1 MEEPLNEKLN
11 TERERRFGA
20 RRIILIALSAAIII
34 AAFCVF
40 YFYGMAHR
48 GAYLRRDFLL
58 PAVSI
63 AAFAAI
69 AVLMLPR
76 LIDTLAG
83 REQLYCGLP
92 YEYISDAPKN
102 VRKSFLKIIIAALVL
117 HTVTGL
123 IGALLFSA
131 CYKLPLTD
139 GRFFEIWRS
148 AWMKSNTDAG
158 HYLNIAE
165 NWYVKDGVDKL
176 LIVFF
181 PMLPS
186 LVNILNHLTHDSFVS
201 AQIINNIATCLTAG
215 MTYLTLIPLLGDRR
229 AKCAAFI
236 TLLLPGAIFMN
247 SPMTEPLFMLFSV
260 CCFYFIQKRRFILAG
275 IFCALAGYTRS
286 LGVLLAVPLFISG
299 IGHIVGLIRSKKKW
313 WPAALRLFIGLVISS
328 FGTLAYLYIN
338 YSIHGDCFKF
348 FEYQATNWYQ
358 QAIPFYDTPVYML
371 RYLLRDLD
379 TAPDTVVSLWLCGF
393 AAIYG
398 SLALMI
404 HRARRLPA
412 AYTVYFLCYFAV
424 AVGCSWLLSATR
436 YLCAA
441 LPVTVGVSIGC
452 DKKWKTIAIF
462 VLLAVLYILYMLM
475 YMLRWDVY

>member
-247 SPMTEPLFMLFSV
+247 SPMTEP
-260 CCFYFIQKRRFILAG
+260 
-275 IFCALAGYTRS
+275 
-286 LGVLLAVPLFISG
+286 
-299 IGHIVGLIRSKKKW
+299 
-313 WPAALRLFIGLVISS
+313 
-328 FGTLAYLYIN
+328 
-338 YSIHGDCFKF
+338 
-348 FEYQATNWYQ
+348 
-358 QAIPFYDTPVYML
+358 
-371 RYLLRDLD
+371 
-379 TAPDTVVSLWLCGF
+379 
-393 AAIYG
+393 
-398 SLALMI
+398 
-404 HRARRLPA
+404 
-412 AYTVYFLCYFAV
+412 
-424 AVGCSWLLSATR
+424 
-436 YLCAA
+436 
-441 LPVTVGVSIGC
+441 
-452 DKKWKTIAIF
+452 
-462 VLLAVLYILYMLM
+462 
-475 YMLRWDVY
+475 